1 MSAACPR
8 LPIVGGLTMMALATL
23 VLAGL
28 PTPARTWLLPVLLI
42 PISITGP
49 LAMQPTTAVLLDSVP
64 AHRSGLASGQFN
76 TSRQVGAALANAAFG
91 ALLSASGQ
99 LIIGLRHSL
108 IIAAVVV
115 LLAAAANALPRPGQ
129 DQRSQPVPR
138 HQDL

>member
-8 LPIVGGLTMMALATL
+8 LPIVGGLTTMMALATL

-64 AHRSGLASGQFN
+64 AHQSGLASGQFN
-76 TSRQVGAALANAAFG
+76 TSRARRSLRRASSSSSTSWTMGLPGSQSMVTVKRTGMSSR
-91 ALLSASGQ
+91 LLPSW
-99 LIIGLRHSL
+99 
-108 IIAAVVV
+108 
-115 LLAAAANALPRPGQ
+115 
-129 DQRSQPVPR
+129 
-138 HQDL
+138 

>member
-8 LPIVGGLTMMALATL
+8 LPIVGGLTTMMALATL

-64 AHRSGLASGQFN
+64 AHQSGPASGQFN
-76 TSRQVGAALANAAFG
+76 TSRQVGAALAIAAFG

-108 IIAAVVV
+108 IIAAATMFADSSIRVGFPWCPCSLVI
-115 LLAAAANALPRPGQ
+115 PHG
-129 DQRSQPVPR
+129 
-138 HQDL
+138 